1 MATRITEKYSFKT
14 DIITAYSGK
23 EQRIML
29 RREPRRSYSY
39 DYDAMDGIQAQW
51 IRGIGRLRISD
62 AFYVP
67 MWQNIMYLR
76 KDFNGGKNLEVDSDY
91 LYGLRDC
98 QYMELFVKDDVPGYG
113 YNTVLKINNV
123 YDGVIEL
130 RNPLRKTLSP
140 KNTWLYPLRKCAVQP
155 SDSVKYVYHD
165 GATSTLN
172 FLDLLETT
180 TKNFPKHIISE
191 YRDLEEI
198 NHFKLPKMLNE
209 KEVFLWQPTWTSEEE
224 MLSTNRNYINLDN
237 ETGQFVYDLKN
248 TRYYDINSYT
258 ILLPN
263 RKMIDNMI
271 KFFIRMGGRYK
282 SFYAPSWVNDFV
294 PAFDIKA
301 GDTSMLTAFDN
312 YFRFF
317 GNTAREK
324 YIVIFTKDFNHKIMK
339 ISGHTY
345 EMINKKRYGKII
357 LGGTFDEAIKKD
369 DISMISFL
377 NLVRLDSDDLQID
390 YESNVVATTRLVFK
404 EVDDNF

>member
-1 MATRITEKYSFKT
+1 
-14 DIITAYSGK
+14 
-23 EQRIML
+23 ML

-198 NHFKLPKMLNE
+198 NHFKL
-209 KEVFLWQPTWTSEEE
+209 VQ
-224 MLSTNRNYINLDN
+224 
-237 ETGQFVYDLKN
+237 V
-248 TRYYDINSYT
+248 
-258 ILLPN
+258 
-263 RKMIDNMI
+263 
-271 KFFIRMGGRYK
+271 
-282 SFYAPSWVNDFV
+282 
-294 PAFDIKA
+294 
-301 GDTSMLTAFDN
+301 
-312 YFRFF
+312 
-317 GNTAREK
+317 
-324 YIVIFTKDFNHKIMK
+324 
-339 ISGHTY
+339 
-345 EMINKKRYGKII
+345 
-357 LGGTFDEAIKKD
+357 IKKGSQRV
-369 DISMISFL
+369 ILFR
-377 NLVRLDSDDLQID
+377 NQIRFQL
-390 YESNVVATTRLVFK
+390 SQNH
-404 EVDDNF
+404 